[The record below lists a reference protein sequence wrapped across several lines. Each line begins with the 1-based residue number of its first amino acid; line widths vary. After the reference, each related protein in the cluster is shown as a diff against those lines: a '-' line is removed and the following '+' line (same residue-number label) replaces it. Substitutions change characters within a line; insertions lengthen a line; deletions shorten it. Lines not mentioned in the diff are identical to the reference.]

1 MFIAVLNLSAQERI
15 AGSYKGKVTS
25 VVMNGDPVSKDRHK
39 QDFVFGLEKSN
50 VGYVLTG
57 KLDFYGGPAHHV
69 IDFDSKQTIIN
80 IESGKITKGLGKGHI
95 SVKVFKFI
103 SALNKDFNVTSVTG
117 IVTDDKLR
125 FTINVIIPD
134 YKNGYK
140 ASFTFEGVKQ

>member
-1 MFIAVLNLSAQERI
+1 
-15 AGSYKGKVTS
+15 
-25 VVMNGDPVSKDRHK
+25 MNGDPVSKDRHK
-39 QDFVFGLEKSN
+39 QDFVFGLEKSD

-69 IDFDSKQTIIN
+69 IDLDGKQTIIN
-80 IESGKITKGLGKGHI
+80 IENGKITKGTGKGHI

-103 SALNKDFNVTSVTG
+103 SALNKDFNVNGVTG
-117 IVTDDKLR
+117 IVKDNKLR

-140 ASFTFEGVKQ
+140 ASFTFEGNKQ